1 MKTRVRRRRSKKFLI
16 LVFLLI
22 AGYISWTLL
31 KPLPPI
37 EPTFTN
43 KTIISTSPNS
53 ELSWPTSQAAA
64 GVVGTDILETS
75 GNQQQVPLA
84 STAKIIT
91 ALLVLEKYPLTG
103 DEKGPNIQIT
113 EADVQNYRNYVA
125 QDGSVIPVRA
135 GDELTQYQMLQALML
150 PSANNIADKLAIWSY
165 GSIENYAIAAQK
177 YLESKGIK
185 NTQVGADA
193 SGLSPDTKG
202 TSEDLVK
209 IGTLAMENPV
219 LASIVAQPEV
229 QNFPLGGKTGTIKNV
244 NFLLGTQGII
254 GLKTG
259 NSDEAGGAFVSA
271 SKTIID
277 DQPVIIVTAVSG
289 AKDLVTAMRQ
299 SLPIVS
305 SAQQKFTA
313 VTVVKA
319 GQKVGIYKQP
329 WGGEIPAI
337 TKERIDISA
346 WNGSTIPAKIT
357 LRNVEAK
364 TYNEKPAGL
373 VVVSSKAPKVT
384 EQTPVI
390 LQSKPTMPS
399 IWWKLTHPIN

>member
-1 MKTRVRRRRSKKFLI
+1 MKTRVRRRRSKKFLL
-16 LVFLLI
+16 LVFVLI
-22 AGYISWTLL
+22 AGYLSWTLL

-53 ELSWPTSQAAA
+53 ELTWPTSQAAA
-64 GVVGTDILETS
+64 GVVGTDIIETS

-357 LRNVEAK
+357 LRNIEAK
-364 TYNEKPAGL
+364 SYNEKPAGL
-373 VVVSSKAPKVT
+373 VIVSSKAPKVT

>member
-165 GSIENYAIAAQK
+165 GSLENYAIAAEK

>member
-1 MKTRVRRRRSKKFLI
+1 MNTRVRRRRSKKFLI

-53 ELSWPTSQAAA
+53 ELTWPTSQAAA
-64 GVVGTDILETS
+64 GVVGTDIIETS

-185 NTQVGADA
+185 NTKVGADA

-346 WNGSTIPAKIT
+346 WNGSTIPTKIT

-390 LQSKPTMPS
+390 LRSKPTMPS

>member
-1 MKTRVRRRRSKKFLI
+1 MKTRVRRHRSKKFLI

-22 AGYISWTLL
+22 AGYVSWTLL

-53 ELSWPTSQAAA
+53 ELTWPTSQAAA

-84 STAKIIT
+84 STAKILT
-91 ALLVLEKYPLTG
+91 ALLVLEKYPLLPDETG
-103 DEKGPNIQIT
+103 PKILIT
-113 EADVQNYRNYVA
+113 EADVQNYRNYLA
-125 QDGSVIPVRA
+125 KDGSVIPVRA

-165 GSIENYAIAAQK
+165 GSLENYAIAAHK
-177 YLESKGIK
+177 YLESKGIN

-346 WNGSTIPAKIT
+346 WKGSTIPAKIT
-357 LRNVEAK
+357 LRNIEAK